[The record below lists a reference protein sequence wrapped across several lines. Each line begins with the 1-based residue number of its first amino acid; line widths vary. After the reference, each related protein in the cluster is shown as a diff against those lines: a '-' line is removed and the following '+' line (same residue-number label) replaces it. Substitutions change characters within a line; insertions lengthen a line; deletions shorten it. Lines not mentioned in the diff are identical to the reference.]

1 MKKLKIDNAATGGIF
16 RKLQYFIHA
25 GILTSD
31 ALALMAEDTEEDNE
45 KKMFREMA
53 KDTETGMPLSEAF
66 RKAGGF
72 EPYACDMLEAGEET
86 GKLEET
92 LGALADNYNSRAEM
106 DNRLTAALFYPSL
119 MLLIMIAVIAA
130 LLVYVLPIFNDVYAR
145 LGSSLTG
152 VAGVLLNIGSALGKV
167 TPLLCTVIGLAAIY
181 LALFAAFPGV
191 RSQLISDWEKSRGN
205 KGAFGKI
212 NVARFAQVVYL
223 GMSSGLSTERILELA
238 SKMLPKSEAKCEECM
253 ELLKG
258 EKSLGSALGETGL
271 LPKTESGLL
280 DAGIKSGSGESAMG
294 QISSRLTAEADAA
307 LEAEMSRIEPAMV
320 VISSVLVGFILVAVM
335 LPLINIMA
343 AIG

>member
-1 MKKLKIDNAATGGIF
+1 MKKLKIDNAATGGLF

-31 ALALMAEDTEEDNE
+31 ALFLMAEDAEDENE
-45 KKMFREMA
+45 KNMFREMA
-53 KDTETGMPLSEAF
+53 LNTESGMPLSEVF

-72 EPYACDMLEAGEET
+72 EDYACDMLEAGEET

-92 LGALADNYNSRAEM
+92 LGALADNYGSRADM
-106 DNRLTAALFYPSL
+106 DSRLTAALFYPAL

-152 VAGVLLNIGSALGKV
+152 IAGALLRIGEGLGKV

-181 LALFAAFPGV
+181 LALFAAFSGI
-191 RSQLISDWEKSRGN
+191 RSQLVADWEKSRGN

-212 NVARFAQVVYL
+212 NMARFAQVVYL

-238 SKMLPKSEAKCEECM
+238 SKMLPKSEEKCEEC
-253 ELLKG
+253 LTLIKG
-258 EKSLGSALGETGL
+258 EKSLGAAMGETGL
-271 LPKTESGLL
+271 LPKAESGLL
-280 DAGIKSGSGESAMG
+280 DAGIKSGSGEAAMA
-294 QISSRLTAEADAA
+294 QISSRLTVEANSA
-307 LEAEMSRIEPAMV
+307 LETATAKIEPAMV
-320 VISSVLVGFILVAVM
+320 VISSVLVGLILVAVM
-335 LPLINIMA
+335 LPLINIMS